1 MLQVLLNYANIMKP
15 NPLLC
20 IKYIFHNL
28 PIFNHNEKC
37 DVNQLRI
44 ANVVVIFVSIII
56 SIHPYVQYLI

>member
-1 MLQVLLNYANIMKP
+1 MLQVLLNYANIMKQ

-37 DVNQLRI
+37 DVNQLRF
-44 ANVVVIFVSIII
+44 ANVVIIFVSINI
-56 SIHPYVQYLI
+56 SIQPYAQYLI